1 MYTKYGNS
9 FVTLLLQE
17 IPIEPRRGL
26 FFYLEHP
33 PPASLWKFLFN
44 VFALNVLSLILSLP
58 TRISNDPWWGGCGS
72 HSWTKHSQQRWISI
86 CFLLCCI
93 IDNELIKYEKLMIV
107 LDLTLFPICHK
118 HLPKRLTTSS
128 FQLLNTVSRSEWK
141 TDQKDCGS
149 CSWLMFCKLF
159 IHFLSYVQVR
169 SQGPA
174 VTLKIIYNRREYSVD
189 LTLAIK
195 DNTWPEDA
203 EEWITRRRNGNV
215 LVLPI
220 N

>member
-1 MYTKYGNS
+1 M
-9 FVTLLLQE
+9 V
-17 IPIEPRRGL
+17 
-26 FFYLEHP
+26 
-33 PPASLWKFLFN
+33 
-44 VFALNVLSLILSLP
+44 VVV
-58 TRISNDPWWGGCGS
+58 D
-72 HSWTKHSQQRWISI
+72 
-86 CFLLCCI
+86 
-93 IDNELIKYEKLMIV
+93 
-107 LDLTLFPICHK
+107 
-118 HLPKRLTTSS
+118 
-128 FQLLNTVSRSEWK
+128 
-141 TDQKDCGS
+141 
-149 CSWLMFCKLF
+149 CKLF

-220 N
+220 NLKNLPIWI